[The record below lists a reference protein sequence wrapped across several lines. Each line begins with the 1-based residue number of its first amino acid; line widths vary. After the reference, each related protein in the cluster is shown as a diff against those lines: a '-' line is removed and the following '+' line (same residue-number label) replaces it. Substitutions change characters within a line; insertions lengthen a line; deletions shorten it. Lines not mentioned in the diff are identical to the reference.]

1 MRILLLIITGL
12 LLLGNQLLGQD
23 KIDSKLLQE
32 ELEILGDIVIGISPK
47 LSEEDR
53 NQISKLIEQKKKT
66 IEGKAMTSLEY
77 FNFLA
82 ELDLPTQFDEHASI
96 QVDEEVLTTL
106 LKK

>member
-32 ELEILGDIVIGISPK
+32 ELEILGDIIIGISPK
-47 LSEEDR
+47 LSKEDR
-53 NQISKLIEQKKKT
+53 NQISKLIEEKKKT

-82 ELDLPTQFDEHASI
+82 ELDLPTQFDEYASI
-96 QVDEEVLTTL
+96 QVDEEVLTPL